1 MCTWV
6 GTWMGGV
13 GEVGWEGGVT
23 YHARPPPRH
32 WPTLTLA
39 PLRVAAGMKR
49 LEGDGLSRMLLAV
62 NIGETDLLHLLHVSR
77 TLAFFSTVVVLHVSI
92 LAGVYNVGN
101 VLHVLSPRVPVHAC
115 PTDTVWATGNKPL
128 GRAGSRC
135 TVLLVRFALSR
146 SRKGPEL

>member
-1 MCTWV
+1 
-6 GTWMGGV
+6 
-13 GEVGWEGGVT
+13 
-23 YHARPPPRH
+23 
-32 WPTLTLA
+32 
-39 PLRVAAGMKR
+39 MKR

-115 PTDTVWATGNKPL
+115 PTDTRVWGDREQASGARGLKVHRTSRPVCVVEKSTG
-128 GRAGSRC
+128 A
-135 TVLLVRFALSR
+135 
-146 SRKGPEL
+146 